1 MDLLVVSEAFAVRGG
16 VQLSPKVVPP
26 KALGKGPAEATLI
39 TPDGAS
45 RTAKIA
51 LDFAHISGPNP
62 PFALVRVL
70 DLGVDDVPPGT
81 RVVVEV

>member
-1 MDLLVVSEAFAVRGG
+1 MDLLVVTEAFAVRGG
-16 VQLSPKVVPP
+16 VQLAPRVVPP

-39 TPDGAS
+39 TPDGAQ
-45 RTAKIA
+45 RTVKIA

-70 DLGVDDVPPGT
+70 DVGVDDVPPGT
-81 RVVVEV
+81 RIEIEV

>member
-1 MDLLVVSEAFAVRGG
+1 MVSEAFAVRGG
-16 VQLSPKVVPP
+16 VQLSPRVVPP
-26 KALGKGPAEATLI
+26 KELGKGPLEATLVA
-39 TPDGAS
+39 PDGAR

-70 DLGVDDVPPGT
+70 ELAVDDVPPGT
-81 RVVVEV
+81 RVVVEP